1 MPTSAGV
8 RDETGHSRW
17 ALAAIGPVLTF
28 AWLAL
33 SAAAW
38 GGVTGLLAD
47 PARRV
52 AVLAALA
59 LSLVAA
65 VSPFNLSPGRRADI
79 GDLWIVPVALGLVV
93 LFAWL
98 PPWFDRR
105 ERWVIDGEGLR
116 WFGCALFIA
125 GGALRVWPIFVLGR
139 RFSGI
144 VAIQEGHQLV
154 TDGPYRR
161 IRNPSYLGGRVN
173 ATGWTL
179 VFRSAVG
186 LLLLLPFAWLTVAR
200 IRAEEALLA
209 SEFGGT
215 YEAYRRRTWRLVP
228 WVY

>member
-1 MPTSAGV
+1 
-8 RDETGHSRW
+8 
-17 ALAAIGPVLTF
+17 
-28 AWLAL
+28 

-38 GGVTGLLAD
+38 GDVTGLLAD
-47 PARRV
+47 PARRA

-65 VSPFNLSPGRRADI
+65 VSPVSVSPGRRADL
-79 GDLWIVPVALGLVV
+79 GDLRIVPVAVVLVV
-93 LFAWL
+93 LLAWL

-105 ERWVIDGEGLR
+105 ERWVIGGEGVR
-116 WFGCALFIA
+116 WLGCVLFVA
-125 GGALRVWPIFVLGR
+125 GGALRIWPIFVLGR
-139 RFSGI
+139 RFSVL

-161 IRNPSYLGGRVN
+161 TRNPSYLGGLVN
-173 ATGWTL
+173 ATGWAL

-186 LLLLLPFAWLTVAR
+186 LLLLVPFVWLTLAR

-209 SEFGGT
+209 SEFGGA
-215 YEAYRRRTWRLVP
+215 YESYRQRTWRLVP